1 MGRRNYFTIIRGEY
15 SFMKK
20 VLIANRGEI
29 ASRVIRTCKR
39 LDIETVAVYS
49 EADANMPFVK
59 EADHSFL
66 IGPPPIQQSYLKGEE
81 IIALALREKVDA
93 IHPGYGILSEN
104 GDFVEQVEAAG
115 ITFIGPDAQTIK
127 KMGDKIVSRQ
137 MMQGASVPV
146 VPGNDEGI
154 VSLEEAKAIASEI
167 GYPIMLKA
175 SAGGGGVGMIRCE
188 SEQAL
193 SQQFE
198 SVKSRAKMYFGSDEV
213 FLEKFITDARHIE
226 VQIFGDQFGNI
237 VHLYERNC
245 SVQRRNQKVIEE
257 SPSPCLSDAAK
268 EKLYNAAVKAAKA
281 VQYKN
286 AGTVEFIVDSDEN
299 VYFLEMNT
307 RLQVEHPITE
317 EVTGYD
323 LVEWQIEVAKG
334 NELPVKEQQL
344 IQLRGHALEFRLY
357 AEDPRKFLPSPGTIT
372 LLDLGNDKE
381 IRIDGGYVE
390 GGKVTPFY
398 DPLISKVIV
407 HAETREQ
414 AIEKSKTYLKTLKI
428 EGLKTNLQLFQEVLE
443 EEAFVNGD
451 YTTSI
456 ITNLL
461 EKRKGETVK

>member
-1 MGRRNYFTIIRGEY
+1 
-15 SFMKK
+15 MKK

-39 LDIETVAVYS
+39 LGIETVAIYS
-49 EADANMPFVK
+49 EADADMPFVK
-59 EADHSFL
+59 EADYSFL
-66 IGPPPIQQSYLKGEE
+66 IGPSPIQQSYLKGQE
-81 IIALALREKVDA
+81 IIELALREQVDA

-104 GDFVEQVEAAG
+104 GKFVQQVEAAG
-115 ITFIGPDAQTIK
+115 ITFIGPDAETIK

-137 MMQGASVPV
+137 TMQQAAVPV
-146 VPGNDEGI
+146 VPGTDEGI
-154 VSLEEAKAIASEI
+154 GLLEEAKNIALEI

-175 SAGGGGVGMIRCE
+175 SAGGGGVGMIRCDN
-188 SEQAL
+188 EQAL

-237 VHLYERNC
+237 IHLYERNC

-257 SPSPCLSDAAK
+257 SPSPNLSEAAR
-268 EKLYNAAVKAAKA
+268 EKLYEAAVNAAKA
-281 VQYKN
+281 VGYKN
-286 AGTVEFIVDSDEN
+286 AGTVEFIVDKDES

-307 RLQVEHPITE
+307 RLQVEHPVTE
-317 EVTGYD
+317 EVTGFD

-334 NELPVKEQQL
+334 NELPVKVQNQIKL
-344 IQLRGHALEFRLY
+344 KGHALEFRLY
-357 AEDPRKFLPSPGTIT
+357 AEDPQTFMPSPGEIT
-372 LLDLGNDKE
+372 QLDLGDIQNA
-381 IRIDGGYVE
+381 RIDNGYVE

-398 DPLISKVIV
+398 DPLIAKVIV

-414 AIEKSKTYLKTLKI
+414 AIEKSKTYLKTFKI
-428 EGLKTNLQLFQEVLE
+428 EGLKTNLPLFTEILR
-443 EEAFVNGD
+443 EEAFVKGD

-456 ITNLL
+456 INHWL
-461 EKRKGETVK
+461 EKLKGEKVQ